1 MPVADT
7 VSIRLVGTSL
17 SKQND
22 VHAENADGG
31 LMVVDTH
38 IHLDLWKSVMTL
50 GLCDV
55 KQSTMWIDELPAGK
69 QF

>member
-1 MPVADT
+1 MKMKRNVIIVDTVPVADT

-38 IHLDLWKSVMTL
+38 IHLDL
-50 GLCDV
+50 
-55 KQSTMWIDELPAGK
+55 
-69 QF
+69 